1 MDGWTD
7 ERTEKDSWWRY
18 NYFVHPR
25 PLCNVQLTTVFAAE
39 REGGGRDSVL
49 ERERDIVMQG
59 LLEFRKRKRFRERKK
74 IKRMGEKKSYY
85 VRVVELDKFILE
97 KIL

>member
-1 MDGWTD
+1 MNGQRRIVGGATTTLYIHVRSVTSSKQLSLQRR
-7 ERTEKDSWWRY
+7 ERGGEGQR
-18 NYFVHPR
+18 FR
-25 PLCNVQLTTVFAAE
+25 E
-39 REGGGRDSVL
+39 RE
-49 ERERDIVMQG
+49 IVMQG

-85 VRVVELDKFILE
+85 VRGVELDKFILE

>member
-1 MDGWTD
+1 MNGQRRIVGGATTILYIHVRSVTSSKQLSLQRR
-7 ERTEKDSWWRY
+7 ER
-18 NYFVHPR
+18 
-25 PLCNVQLTTVFAAE
+25 
-39 REGGGRDSVL
+39 GGERDSVL

-74 IKRMGEKKSYY
+74 IKRMVEKKSYY
-85 VRVVELDKFILE
+85 VRVVELDKFIFE